1 MTTDPTLPQALRNL
15 AYDGTART
23 HYDGCWQ
30 THIKCAAVYA
40 ADVIEGLQER
50 VRVLEEEFG
59 LDE

>member
-1 MTTDPTLPQALRNL
+1 MTTDLTLQQALRDL

-23 HYDGCWQ
+23 HWNGCWQ

-40 ADVIEGLQER
+40 AGVIEQLQER